1 MQSDLEISLKWIF
14 FLHILLLIHCFQM
27 QWMMTHFISF
37 LWPLFF
43 SSAFEEN
50 VSFSNVI
57 ITSMILWVIFYTVR
71 DAKIKHHRLGG
82 LNYTNEFSLLQ
93 SVIPRSRC
101 MTGFPLEKKA
111 SLSGLQMATFLP
123 CPDMVFL
130 LCSHWMSFPL
140 LIRAQIPFD

>member
-1 MQSDLEISLKWIF
+1 MLF
-14 FLHILLLIHCFQM
+14 PN
-27 QWMMTHFISF
+27 
-37 LWPLFF
+37 LWSQLSYSIVFDTGLAAFF

-71 DAKIKHHRLGG
+71 DAKIKHYRLGG

-140 LIRAQIPFD
+140 FIRAQIPFDQGHKFMTSFNFNHKL